1 MDGAGY
7 KSPREEPRKVEPKIS
22 EKQVPEMTKTSR
34 ALPCYLSWKAES
46 GSAFSHTAGLR
57 LDWLL
62 DGGGGVC
69 VWGGE
74 GWVGG
79 LLSKLGR
86 AARKQ
91 MRSDT
96 GAKGQNCLTGS
107 ERSVQPRGG
116 ALLLL

>member
-62 DGGGGVC
+62 DGGGGL
-69 VWGGE
+69 WGG
-74 GWVGG
+74 
-79 LLSKLGR
+79 GR
-86 AARKQ
+86 
-91 MRSDT
+91 
-96 GAKGQNCLTGS
+96 G
-107 ERSVQPRGG
+107 
-116 ALLLL
+116 

>member
-22 EKQVPEMTKTSR
+22 EKRVPEMTKTSR

-62 DGGGGVC
+62 DGGGGV
-69 VWGGE
+69 G
-74 GWVGG
+74 GG
-79 LLSKLGR
+79 LGL
-86 AARKQ
+86 
-91 MRSDT
+91 D
-96 GAKGQNCLTGS
+96 
-107 ERSVQPRGG
+107 GG
-116 ALLLL
+116 AFVQTGPGRTETNEK